1 MLVVDDVL
9 ATGGTLSAT
18 CTLVESCG
26 ASVAAIELVLEIGP
40 LGGRDRLTGYEVN
53 SIVTI

>member
-1 MLVVDDVL
+1 
-9 ATGGTLSAT
+9 
-18 CTLVESCG
+18 
-26 ASVAAIELVLEIGP
+26 VAAIELVLEIGP